1 MASYDDFLPYV
12 LQDVPGCP
20 EIAAVHAI
28 RNTVIDFCEKSLVV
42 QADLDPVSL
51 VANQSDYDLE
61 PPSSRLVTKV
71 IKLFYR
77 NHELEPSGQDAVTRA
92 TFYNPSALDADAKGP
107 PRTWMQK
114 DTTTF
119 SVWPVPKDA
128 EQNAV
133 TIRVALKPTRKSSSC
148 EDVIFEDYAEY
159 IGAGAKAR
167 LMMTP
172 NKAYTNPNLVVTQN
186 QLYMQGVNMARQRAS
201 RGHTRANL
209 RVKLVKI

>member
-1 MASYDDFLPYV
+1 MTSYDDFLPYV

-28 RNTVIDFCEKSLVV
+28 RNTVIDFCEKSLVL

-51 VANQSDYDLE
+51 VAGTADYDLE
-61 PPSSRLVTKV
+61 PPAGTLVTQI
-71 IKLFYR
+71 IKLYYR
-77 NHELEPSGQDAVTRA
+77 NQELAPAARDEIERA
-92 TFYNPSALDADAKGP
+92 AYFNPAAINADERAD
-107 PRTWMQK
+107 PRTWSQK
-114 DTTTF
+114 DQRTF
-119 SVWPVPKDA
+119 SVFPIPKNAEKDA
-128 EQNAV
+128 I
-133 TIRVALKPTRKSSSC
+133 TIRVSLKPTRSSSSC
-148 EDVIFEDYAEY
+148 DSVLFEDYAEY

-167 LMMTP
+167 LMLTP

-201 RGHTRANL
+201 RNHTRANL

>member
-51 VANQSDYDLE
+51 VASQGDYDLE
-61 PPSSRLVTKV
+61 PPTNRLVTKV

-77 NHELEPSGQDAVTRA
+77 NQELEPSGQDAVNRA
-92 TFYNPSALDADAKGP
+92 TFYNPGASDADGRGP

-114 DTTTF
+114 DTLTF
-119 SVWPVPKDA
+119 SVWPLPLVA
-128 EQNAV
+128 EANAI
-133 TIRVALKPTRKSSSC
+133 TIRAAIKPTRKSTSC
-148 EDVIFEDYAEY
+148 EDVLFEDYAEY

-167 LMMTP
+167 LMVTP
-172 NKAYTNPNLVVTQN
+172 NKSYTNLPLVMTQN
-186 QLYMQGVNMARQRAS
+186 QLYMQGVNVARQRAA

-209 RVKLVKI
+209 RVRLVKI